1 MSTVKI
7 SRSAM
12 IKWIITIVLPALLL
26 LVPTNEV
33 FTSQVRTF
41 LIITFAGILVLAFEF
56 FDSLVP
62 AVLIPIF
69 YLAFNLAPASVIYSG
84 WTTTTPM
91 MVFGALL
98 LAAILQKTGLLERI
112 AYFCIIKTGCSYRG
126 VGRGLYIAGVF
137 SALITSCNS
146 WAVYAVITLG
156 VIQSLHLGVSKQ
168 SAGLIAIA
176 STSVLGQYGWLY
188 APANVGLF
196 SSGLLA
202 ADPSIVITWTSAW
215 WNNLPSIF
223 LGFVFTA
230 FVLYVFVPK
239 TELEAKEVFQEK
251 YDSLGKIDRNEKITI
266 VIFVGMLIYLVT
278 YTWHSLA
285 PEWAF
290 MFVPWLFF
298 LPGIEIANTETLK
311 GMNYSLLFLIVAFL
325 GIGNTASHLGVS
337 QMVSDLVSPYLQSVV
352 DMTGGNMLITL
363 MIFLIGFGLN
373 FILTPFA
380 IYGAF
385 TAPLAQL
392 AADLGFNP
400 LFIQYVLV
408 AAGDSILLPYESV
421 GYLLFYSLAFCKI
434 KDWIKLFGLK
444 SVMWCILVVL
454 ISTPFWRLIGVM

>member
-1 MSTVKI
+1 MSSLQMGRSTV
-7 SRSAM
+7 
-12 IKWIITIVLPALLL
+12 IKWLITIILPAALFLI
-26 LVPTNEV
+26 PTNDI
-33 FTSQVRTF
+33 FTSDIRIF
-41 LIITFAGILVLAFEF
+41 LVITLAGILVLAFEF
-56 FDSLVP
+56 FDSIVP

-69 YLAFNLAPASVIYSG
+69 YLAFHLAPANVIYSG

-98 LAAILQKTGLLERI
+98 LAAILQRTGLLERI
-112 AYFCIIKTGCSYRG
+112 AYYCIIRTGCSYRG
-126 VGRGLYIAGVF
+126 VGWGLYIAGVV

-156 VIQSLHLGVSKQ
+156 VIQSLNLGISKQ

-176 STSVLGQYGWLY
+176 GTSVLGQYGWLY

-215 WNNLPSIF
+215 WNNLPAF
-223 LGFVFTA
+223 LCGFVFTA

-239 TELEAKEVFQEK
+239 TELEAKEVFKEK
-251 YDSLGKIDRNEKITI
+251 YEALGKINRNEKITI
-266 VIFVGMLIYLVT
+266 VVFVGMLIYLVT
-278 YTWHSLA
+278 YTWHGLA

-290 MFVPWLFF
+290 MFVPWIFF
-298 LPGIEIANTETLK
+298 LPGIDIADTNTLK
-311 GMNYSLLFLIVAFL
+311 KMNYSLLFLIVAFL
-325 GIGNTASHLGVS
+325 GIGNTASYLGIS
-337 QMVSDLVSPYLQSVV
+337 QMVSDIVSPNLMNLV
-352 DMTGGNMLITL
+352 DMTGGNMLITA
-363 MIFLIGFGLN
+363 MIFLIGFCLN

-385 TAPLAQL
+385 TMPLAQL
-392 AADLGFNP
+392 AVDLGFNP

-421 GYLLFYSLAFCKI
+421 GYLLFYSLAFCKL
-434 KDWIKLFGLK
+434 KDWIKLFGIK
-444 SVMWCILVVL
+444 TVILFIFVVF

>member
-1 MSTVKI
+1 MSSLQMGRSTV
-7 SRSAM
+7 
-12 IKWIITIVLPALLL
+12 IKWLITIILPAALFLI
-26 LVPTNEV
+26 PTNDI
-33 FTSQVRTF
+33 FTSDIRIF
-41 LIITFAGILVLAFEF
+41 LVITLAGILVLAFEF
-56 FDSLVP
+56 FDSIVP

-69 YLAFNLAPASVIYSG
+69 YLAFHLAPANVIYSG

-98 LAAILQKTGLLERI
+98 LAAILQRTGLLERI
-112 AYFCIIKTGCSYRG
+112 AYFCIIRTGCSYRG
-126 VGRGLYIAGVF
+126 VGWGLYIAGVV

-156 VIQSLHLGVSKQ
+156 VIQSLNLGVSKQ

-215 WNNLPSIF
+215 WNNLPAF
-223 LGFVFTA
+223 FCGFVFTV

-239 TELEAKEVFQEK
+239 TELEAKEVFKGK
-251 YDSLGKIDRNEKITI
+251 YEALGKINRNEKITI
-266 VIFVGMLIYLVT
+266 VVFVGMLIYLVT
-278 YTWHSLA
+278 YTWHGLA

-290 MFVPWLFF
+290 MFVPWIFF
-298 LPGIEIANTETLK
+298 LPGIDIADTNTLK
-311 GMNYSLLFLIVAFL
+311 NMNYSLLFLIVAFL
-325 GIGNTASHLGVS
+325 GIGNTASYLGIS
-337 QMVSDLVSPYLQSVV
+337 QMVSDIVSPHLLNLI
-352 DMTGGNMLITL
+352 DMTGGNMLITA
-363 MIFLIGFGLN
+363 MIFLIGFCLN

-385 TAPLAQL
+385 TMPLAQL

-421 GYLLFYSLAFCKI
+421 GYLLFYSLAFCKL
-434 KDWIKLFGLK
+434 KDWIKLFGIK
-444 SVMWCILVVL
+444 TVILFIFVVF